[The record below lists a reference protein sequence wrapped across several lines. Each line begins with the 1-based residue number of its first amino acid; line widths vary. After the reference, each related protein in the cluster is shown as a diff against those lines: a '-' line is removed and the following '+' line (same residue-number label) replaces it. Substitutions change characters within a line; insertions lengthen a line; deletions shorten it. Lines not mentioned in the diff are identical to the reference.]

1 MIHFIHIIDRYLK
14 VAISYLLVLLKRER
28 DKGSLFIA
36 LGLVCVAVGKSISP
50 YLADILEVVST
61 CLPRDLPQ
69 K

>member
-1 MIHFIHIIDRYLK
+1 M
-14 VAISYLLVLLKRER
+14 AISYLLVLLKRER